1 MILSLVSSGAAGS
14 IYDIEL
20 KDINGQNT
28 SLKAYQG
35 KVLLIVNVA
44 SHCGFTRQYA
54 DLEALYR
61 RLQHRGLEILAFPC
75 NQFGRQEPGND
86 AEIRSFCTQAY
97 AISFPLFAKIDV
109 NGANAAPLY
118 SFLQQQAPGLL
129 GTKIRWNFTKFLVSR
144 NGEVRCRYAP
154 TRPLAQIE
162 SALSREL
169 EM

>member
-1 MILSLVSSGAAGS
+1 MGF
-14 IYDIEL
+14 YEL
-20 KDINGQNT
+20 RVRRIDGDFI
-28 SLKAYQG
+28 SMAEFRG

-44 SHCGFTRQYA
+44 SRCGFTWQYA

-61 RLQHRGLEILAFPC
+61 SLRHHGLEILAFPC
-75 NQFGRQEPGND
+75 NQFGRQEPGNN
-86 AEIRSFCTQAY
+86 AEICAFCTQAF

-118 SFLQQQAPGLL
+118 RHLRQQAPGLL

-162 SALSREL
+162 SALAREL
-169 EM
+169 EI

>member
-1 MILSLVSSGAAGS
+1 MGVYELRVRRIDGGSMSLA
-14 IYDIEL
+14 EFR
-20 KDINGQNT
+20 
-28 SLKAYQG
+28 G

-44 SHCGFTRQYA
+44 SRCGFTRQYA

-118 SFLQQQAPGLL
+118 RFLQQQAPGLL

>member
-1 MILSLVSSGAAGS
+1 MGVYELRVRRIDGGS
-14 IYDIEL
+14 I
-20 KDINGQNT
+20 
-28 SLKAYQG
+28 SLAEFRG

-44 SHCGFTRQYA
+44 SRCGFTRQYA

-75 NQFGRQEPGND
+75 NQFGRQEPDND

-118 SFLQQQAPGLL
+118 RFLQQQAPGLL